1 MILINLLPH
10 RAEKRRRRKQAF
22 FVGLGL
28 SGVVGALVAALWT
41 IGLWKLTEQQQERNK
56 YLEAETQRLDEQIR
70 DIASL
75 KKEIDGLK
83 ARQKVVIDFQID
95 RNMPVH
101 LLNELVHQTPEGV
114 YLSTLRQDGI
124 KVVITGMA
132 QSNERVSELLRKV
145 ANDSPWI
152 EFPELT
158 ETRATLVATSSR
170 EQKRLYEFSMRF
182 GLKRPVEKPSMAASR
197 PTLPGSAAV
206 APVVK

>member
-28 SGVVGALVAALWT
+28 SGVVGALIAALWT
-41 IGLWKLTEQQQERNK
+41 VGLWKLTEQQRERNK
-56 YLEAETQRLDEQIR
+56 YLETETQKLDEQIR

-114 YLSTLRQDGI
+114 YLSTLKQDGT
-124 KVVITGMA
+124 KVVLTGMA

-152 EFPELT
+152 DHPELT
-158 ETRATLVATSSR
+158 ETKATLVATSSR
-170 EQKRLYEFSMRF
+170 EQKRLYEFAMRF
-182 GLKRPVEKPSMAASR
+182 DLKRPLEKPSIAASR
-197 PTLPGSAAV
+197 PANPGSAVAV
-206 APVVK
+206 PVVK

>member
-41 IGLWKLTEQQQERNK
+41 VGLWKLTEQQRERNR

-114 YLSTLRQDGI
+114 YLSTLKQDGT
-124 KVVITGMA
+124 KVVLTGMA

-152 EFPELT
+152 EHPELT
-158 ETRATLVATSSR
+158 ETKATLVATSSR

-182 GLKRPVEKPSMAASR
+182 DLKRPVEKPSMAASR
-197 PTLPGSAAV
+197 SAMPGSAAM

>member
-22 FVGLGL
+22 FAGLGL
-28 SGVVGALVAALWT
+28 SGVAGALVAALWT
-41 IGLWKLTEQQQERNK
+41 MGLWKLTEQQQERNK
-56 YLEAETQRLDEQIR
+56 YLEAETSKLDEQIR

-114 YLSTLRQDGI
+114 YLSTLKQDGT

-152 EFPELT
+152 EHPELA
-158 ETRATLVATSSR
+158 ETKATLVATSTR
-170 EQKRLYEFSMRF
+170 EQKRLYEFSMKF
-182 GLKRPVEKPSMAASR
+182 GLKRPVEKPSIVAGR
-197 PTLPGSAAV
+197 PAMSGSSSAA
-206 APVVK
+206 PIVK